1 MIISF
6 MSMEDTPWDD
16 GHHHSIL
23 LLEQHNLKSYQQVS
37 TPSIVVV
44 ITSVPD
50 STHDVLYKGN
60 LRNISP
66 TIPLDISIKPGV
78 VENVHIGAS
87 CSVGRLVVV
96 IDVNPSHGF
105 WTARLMKV
113 FGHEGKCTCRY
124 NTHGW
129 IVYIMLFLVVC
140 GTSHGSSWL
149 RRNEFLKMTK

>member
-1 MIISF
+1 VERFLKMRDKFANVNIDDKCSSEEDEDKVARSKNDPFQNQIAGMNIVQLKNNII
-6 MSMEDTPWDD
+6 P
-16 GHHHSIL
+16 
-23 LLEQHNLKSYQQVS
+23 
-37 TPSIVVV
+37 
-44 ITSVPD
+44 
-50 STHDVLYKGN
+50 KG
-60 LRNISP
+60 
-66 TIPLDISIKPGV
+66 
-78 VENVHIGAS
+78 
-87 CSVGRLVVV
+87 VGRLVVV

-140 GTSHGSSWL
+140 GTSRGSSWL